1 MIIKI
6 KCYNRADGELA
17 DTLEKSLLEYMGW
30 FEQAVQRGY
39 KVENTGYGHAMVY
52 GGTGTEDFL
61 VGVED
66 WTMEDWT
73 GKEVTA

>member
-1 MIIKI
+1 MVIKI
-6 KCYNRADGELA
+6 KSYNRADGELA
-17 DTLEKSLLEYMGW
+17 GTMEKSLLEYMGW
-30 FEQAVQRGY
+30 FERAVKRGY

-52 GGTGTEDFL
+52 GGEGTKDFL

-73 GKEVTA
+73 GKEVPA